1 MKILMTSHYTLPHR
15 GGIETIVEKLS
26 LGLTEKGH
34 EVHIVSSKIAGQDV
48 FDLPHRRILG
58 IPAFD
63 PLKRHGVH
71 YPIFYPTLFWKL
83 IREVHWADLVHSQG
97 MLYLTTLGALV
108 FARLQK
114 RPAILTEHAGFVSYN
129 RPFLNFIQAI
139 AVYTIGKLSIMLS
152 DFVIVPDSI
161 VQQIL
166 EKHLRV
172 SPNKIFCI
180 PLGVDT
186 TLFHPLDDE
195 EKRILRSELGWNAR
209 PKVLFVGN
217 YVARK
222 RISLLLESRSERF
235 DVILCGEGYDRASLP
250 ADVICYPPLAHEHLA
265 KLYQAADLF
274 VVPSS
279 VETFAIVAYE
289 AMACGLPVVMTD
301 DLRHL
306 AIGKSGLVQFV
317 APNPDDLRRIIHHLL
332 NSPEERYFL
341 GKKSAEWVQTHFSW
355 ERTLDE
361 HLKLYHLLVEAQNE

>member
-301 DLRHL
+301 DLHHL